1 MQRATGR
8 LKLVWP
14 LTLAFM
20 FLLLYFNFRNVAAP
34 LVVILS
40 IPFALVG
47 GIWLQYAFGFNMS
60 VAVAVGYIALAGV
73 SAEIGVLVLTFIDQE
88 VLRVHKTSGKP
99 LGVDEILLAAQR
111 GTAERVRPI
120 VMKIGRAHV

>member
-1 MQRATGR
+1 M
-8 LKLVWP
+8 
-14 LTLAFM
+14 
-20 FLLLYFNFRNVAAP
+20 
-34 LVVILS
+34 LS
-40 IPFALVG
+40 SPFALIG

-88 VLRVHKTSGKP
+88 VARAEQAVGRPLR
-99 LGVDEILLAAQR
+99 LDELLAAAQH

-120 VMKIGRAHV
+120 VMNAAAITIGLLPIFWRSEEPRVGQECVSTCRSRGSPDH